1 MTILPQRISAGL
13 TLEKS
18 VVLTAYPASAWALTV
33 SMRGPGSIDLISTP
47 DGETHKLRAPAS
59 TTAEWEPGQ
68 YWYSARV
75 SNEDGDVFE
84 VESGQVVIEP
94 DLASA
99 GAGYEN
105 FTHAERTLAAIEAV
119 LEKRASRDQEKYVIN
134 NRELWRTPIADLLV
148 LRDRYRA
155 QVRMERKAKRGD
167 LFGTAVR
174 VVFR

>member
-1 MTILPQRISAGL
+1 
-13 TLEKS
+13 
-18 VVLTAYPASAWALTV
+18 
-33 SMRGPGSIDLISTP
+33 MRGPGSIDVVSTP
-47 DGETHKLRAPAS
+47 EGETHKLRAPAS
-59 TTAEWEPGQ
+59 TTSGWLPGQ

-84 VESGQVVIEP
+84 VENGEVTIDP
-94 DLASA
+94 DIAAATEDFDGS
-99 GAGYEN
+99 
-105 FTHAERTLAAIEAV
+105 THARRVLSAIEAV
-119 LEKRASRDQEKYVIN
+119 LEKRATRDQERYSIN

-155 QVRMERKAKRGD
+155 QVRMERKAKSGD

>member
-1 MTILPQRISAGL
+1 MTIIPERISAGL
-13 TLEKS
+13 TLDKS

-33 SMRGPGSIDLISTP
+33 SMRGPGSIDIEAEQN
-47 DGETHKLRAPAS
+47 GENYRLLVPAS
-59 TTAEWEPGQ
+59 ITEDWEAGR

-75 SNEDGDVFE
+75 SDQAGNKFE
-84 VESGQVVIEP
+84 VESGEVVIEP

-99 GAGYEN
+99 SAGYEN
-105 FTHAERTLAAIEAV
+105 YSHAERVLSAIEAV
-119 LEKRASRDQEKYVIN
+119 LEKRATRDQEKYVIN

-148 LRDRYRA
+148 LRDRYRS